1 MKIAS
6 SAREAV
12 RILHAMETDPR
23 LTRRM
28 RAEGIISSP
37 ISSRTHPILVPES
50 SDRITYPNGRN
61 TAHQPSAMV
70 IMRVH
75 PVLWAGTTSNK
86 TSYACIR
93 TTRTRQTMPIK
104 KAFLELRLG
113 TFRRIT
119 FTTSPPEVFHTPLDY
134 RANNLSCQVGPSSTP
149 PRSMITL

>member
-6 SAREAV
+6 CARQAVRTLHARE
-12 RILHAMETDPR
+12 IDPR
-23 LTRRM
+23 LPWRM

-75 PVLWAGTTSNK
+75 PASIATTSNK
-86 TSYACIR
+86 TADACIR
-93 TTRTRQTMPIK
+93 TPRTRQTMPIK

-113 TFRRIT
+113 NFRRVM
-119 FTTSPPEVFHTPLDY
+119 FTTSPPEVFHTPLAHP
-134 RANNLSCQVGPSSTP
+134 ANNLSCQVGPQGTL
-149 PRSMITL
+149 PRSMIIL